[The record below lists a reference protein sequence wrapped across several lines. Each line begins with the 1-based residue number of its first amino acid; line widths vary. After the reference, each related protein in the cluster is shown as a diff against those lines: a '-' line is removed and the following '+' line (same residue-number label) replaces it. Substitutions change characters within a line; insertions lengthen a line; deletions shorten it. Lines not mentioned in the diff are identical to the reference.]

1 MYRFNTKIRLTMLCL
16 SGFELYSRW
25 VPLIIVCNFGG
36 RSISGSEVIEG
47 GLQGHPSRRK
57 QNKARS
63 EQGKVM
69 FERSP
74 VPWVHEE
81 IKVAKR

>member
-1 MYRFNTKIRLTMLCL
+1 MSIELCPEV
-16 SGFELYSRW
+16 GNDEF
-25 VPLIIVCNFGG
+25 IIVCNFDG
-36 RSISGSEVIEG
+36 RSISSTEVIEG
-47 GLQGHPSRRK
+47 GLQGRPSHRK

-63 EQGKVM
+63 EQGKVI
-69 FERSP
+69 FERSR

>member
-1 MYRFNTKIRLTMLCL
+1 MSIELCPEV
-16 SGFELYSRW
+16 GNDDF
-25 VPLIIVCNFGG
+25 IIVCNFGG
-36 RSISGSEVIEG
+36 RSISGSEFIEV
-47 GLQGHPSRRK
+47 GLQGRPSRRK

-63 EQGKVM
+63 KQGKVI
-69 FERSP
+69 FERFP

>member
-1 MYRFNTKIRLTMLCL
+1 MSIEVCPKVGNDEY
-16 SGFELYSRW
+16 
-25 VPLIIVCNFGG
+25 IIVCNFDG

-47 GLQGHPSRRK
+47 GLRGLPIRRK

-63 EQGKVM
+63 EQGKVI
-69 FERSP
+69 FERSR

>member
-1 MYRFNTKIRLTMLCL
+1 MSIELCPEVEKDE
-16 SGFELYSRW
+16 F
-25 VPLIIVCNFGG
+25 IFVCNFGG

-47 GLQGHPSRRK
+47 DLRGRPSHRK

-63 EQGKVM
+63 EQGKVI
-69 FERSP
+69 FERSR